1 MNDKIRELFSSL
13 LKNNTEATSQNFA
26 SIMKDKLNDALE
38 IRKVGLT
45 SKIFN
50 KVEVQESVE
59 LEEGMTA
66 NAASKVTAAQIEKYI
81 DSQNFKAIEQLTKF
95 LSADEYELWSKNGF
109 EGRTYELLMKQ
120 RAKNMKEAV
129 EKIACLKCD
138 AVSTATAW
146 KKNKGFCPVCKVS
159 TQGVA
164 ESVEL
169 EEATDA
175 DLKKVIDTAKKM
187 GGKISGNTA
196 NFGKDSEITFSI
208 EKGKIKF
215 DGGKLGGVEYFNN
228 VNDAI
233 ASLTIGLE
241 D

>member
-138 AVSTATAW
+138 AVSTATVW